1 MGLLEII
8 VLLIVVGVALYLVTL
23 IPMDPTI
30 KKVITILVVVVVIL
44 YVLKLLFGGALSG
57 FEVG

>member
-8 VLLIVVGVALYLVTL
+8 ILLIVVGVALYLVGL
-23 IPMDPTI
+23 LPIDPTI
-30 KKVITILVVVVVIL
+30 KRVITILVVVAVLI

-57 FEVG
+57 FDL